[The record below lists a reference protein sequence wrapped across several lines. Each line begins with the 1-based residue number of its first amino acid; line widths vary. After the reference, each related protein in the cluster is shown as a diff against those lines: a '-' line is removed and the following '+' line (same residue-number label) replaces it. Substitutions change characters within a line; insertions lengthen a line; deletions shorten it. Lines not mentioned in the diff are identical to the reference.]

1 MKVLCLTRYD
11 AAGSSSRYRMYQ
23 YLPRLREAGF
33 QVDEAPLLDAR
44 YIEALYDGR
53 RRGTLQLARAA
64 LRRIAQVSRARS
76 YDLIWIEKELLPFV
90 PGVLERLLRA
100 TGAPIVVDY
109 DDATFHRY
117 DRHRSPLV
125 RAILGRKI
133 DRIMACADLV
143 IAGNAYLAARAR
155 EAGALAVEILP
166 TVIDVDRYP
175 AAPLP
180 EHTGLTVG
188 WIGSPTTQAHLAHV
202 GPALAAFCAERGA
215 RVRVIGATKGFALPG
230 VPIEAVPW
238 SSSGEVAALRQ
249 LDIGIM
255 PLPDSPWER
264 GKCGFKLIQYMG
276 CSLPVIASPVGAN
289 KEIVESGETGF
300 LASTHEEW
308 LTSLR
313 ALGSSADLRARMGS
327 AGRAR
332 LEARYTLQAVAPRLI
347 ELLRGAAAAG
357 RARSTRRA
365 PPRPPR
371 SIAANTALNL
381 AGMLAPL
388 AAAVFAIPHLNRF
401 LGTER
406 LGFLTLAWALI
417 GYVSLLDLGIGRAL
431 TKRVAELLGTPDQ
444 ARLARLIW
452 TALAIMLGLGVLA
465 GLGLAAGA
473 QWLVASA
480 LRIPLPLQPEAVA
493 AVRVLALTV
502 PLVVTSAGFRG
513 VLEAQGRFGVSN
525 AVRTPLG
532 VWLIASPL
540 LLWPLGTRSL
550 AAVAALLF
558 AGRLAAWVAYG
569 VACVRAMPALL
580 ASFALDRRQVGPLLR
595 FGGWMT
601 ISSVISPLMIYM
613 DRFLLG
619 HSVSLQVVAWYTM
632 PFEVVTKLL
641 VLPGA
646 VVTVLFPLFSSLT
659 AQGSGEAGRLHR
671 LGIRYVALAMFVP
684 VFAASLFAR
693 EGLGLWLGP
702 EFAEAA
708 QRVVQLIALGC
719 LLNGVAAVPFA
730 LLQGAGRPDVT
741 AKLHLLELPVY
752 VLLVAGLTLRLGIT
766 GTALAWALRMGLDLV
781 ALLLLAQS
789 STEPSSHPA
798 TPGLAAVALATA
810 VFATSFLPLPLVAK
824 AMLFP
829 VVVVAEAILIWRV
842 LLDRDGLGHVKRQI
856 LGFLRFPTEEG

>member
-1 MKVLCLTRYD
+1 
-11 AAGSSSRYRMYQ
+11 
-23 YLPRLREAGF
+23 PP
-33 QVDEAPLLDAR
+33 AP
-44 YIEALYDGR
+44 
-53 RRGTLQLARAA
+53 
-64 LRRIAQVSRARS
+64 
-76 YDLIWIEKELLPFV
+76 P
-90 PGVLERLLRA
+90 
-100 TGAPIVVDY
+100 
-109 DDATFHRY
+109 
-117 DRHRSPLV
+117 
-125 RAILGRKI
+125 
-133 DRIMACADLV
+133 
-143 IAGNAYLAARAR
+143 
-155 EAGALAVEILP
+155 
-166 TVIDVDRYP
+166 
-175 AAPLP
+175 P
-180 EHTGLTVG
+180 EHAGLTIG
-188 WIGSPTTQAHLAHV
+188 WIGSPTTQAHLEHV
-202 GPALAAFCAERGA
+202 APALATFCAERGA
-215 RVRVIGATKGFALPG
+215 RVHLIGATKGFTLRG
-230 VPIEAVPW
+230 VPVEVVPW
-238 SSSGEVAALRQ
+238 SSGGEVAELRR
-249 LDIGIM
+249 LDLGIM

-276 CSLPVIASPVGAN
+276 CSLPVIASPVGVNA
-289 KEIVESGETGF
+289 EIVVHGETGL
-300 LASTHEEW
+300 LATGEEEW
-308 LTSLR
+308 LAALR
-313 ALGSSADLRARMGS
+313 TLGGSAALRARMGA

-347 ELLRGAAAAG
+347 GLLRGAAAARG
-357 RARSTRRA
+357 PRSTA
-365 PPRPPR
+365 QGAPRPPR
-371 SIAANTALNL
+371 SIAGNTALNL

-388 AAAVFAIPHLNRF
+388 AAALLAIPHLNRF

-431 TKRVAELLGTPDQ
+431 TKLVAELLGSPDEP
-444 ARLARLIW
+444 RLARLIW

-480 LRIPLPLQPEAVA
+480 LQIPPALQPEAVA

-513 VLEAQGRFGVSN
+513 VLEAQGRFGISN

-580 ASFALDRRQVGPLLR
+580 PGFALDRRQVGPLLR

-601 ISSVISPLMIYM
+601 VSSVISPLMIYM

-619 HSVSLQVVAWYTM
+619 HRASLQVVAWYTM
-632 PFEVVTKLL
+632 PFEVVTKIL

-646 VVTVLFPLFSSLT
+646 VVTVLFPLFSALT
-659 AQGSGEAGRLHR
+659 AQGSAESGRLYR
-671 LGIRYVALAMFVP
+671 LGLRYVPLAMFVP

-708 QRVVQLIALGC
+708 QHVVQLIALGC
-719 LLNGVAAVPFA
+719 LFNGIATVPFA

-741 AKLHLLELPVY
+741 AKIHLLELPVY
-752 VLLVAGLTLRLGIT
+752 VALVVGLTLRFGIT

-781 ALLLLAQS
+781 ALLLLARGAA
-789 STEPSSHPA
+789 EREGHPA
-798 TPGLAAVALATA
+798 RPGLAAAALATA
-810 VFATSFLPLPLVAK
+810 VFATSLLPLPPAAK
-824 AMLFP
+824 AALLA
-829 VVVVAEAILIWRV
+829 VVVVAEASLIWRV
-842 LLDRDGLGHVKRQI
+842 LLDRDGLGHVKRQL
-856 LGFLRFPTEEG
+856 LGLLRLPTEEGR